1 MAIAIC
7 PDRNAD
13 LPGSQHRIHFII
25 IQSTCPSTHLET
37 NRGKLTHD
45 VIIPD
50 GNGDLVINGGLHGNH
65 PAIEGLIG
73 RLGAPNVPGWPVR
86 LIVPDDDQVSPL

>member
-1 MAIAIC
+1 MSREMAEATVDASLDGSFC
-7 PDRNAD
+7 VYTRRDD
-13 LPGSQHRIHFII
+13 LPGEYVL
-25 IQSTCPSTHLET
+25 CMA

-45 VIIPD
+45 VIKPD
-50 GNGDLVINGGLHGNH
+50 GNGELVINGGLHGNH